1 MDVTNRLLFATCDYC
16 DQFSPGKD
24 LLRLSPHTTSRSM
37 LIRFTQRKLLI
48 AACLC
53 LSGGF
58 GFGKEL
64 ELWFVPM
71 SQEGPQKAGL
81 LQWVKENFPKELPK
95 GVTVA
100 PNYGPPIY
108 QDAQQKFVV
117 QGRRGKPDVIEGVL
131 EGMIAYQKAGLI
143 APIDDLLNQWPEKD
157 HFIPSTIK
165 ALTINGKIYGVPYNT
180 NVRVLLYR
188 KDLLQKYNLQPP
200 KTWEEMLAD
209 AATIS
214 TKEQNVAGLAL
225 TTKAGSVRTFQ
236 EFISFFFQVNGGQN
250 PFKYDE
256 AAKKWSMNTSA
267 DKLGQVLALY
277 HDAFFKATP
286 AAVNQNT
293 RGNDYQATDA
303 DYVAG
308 KSAMVP
314 MGPWIYSYRKTGETA
329 RKILEENTGV
339 APLPLPPGGS
349 QATYLEVKPIMINAA
364 TKNKQESWNVIK
376 VLCSKDFVAM
386 DAKLEG
392 INPPRQ
398 DVADLPDFKSDWWQQ
413 AFTQQIATGVALAP
427 INWGLVVNDI
437 TEALQKVIYQNN
449 PADKVGEELYN
460 TLQQRAQDNQ
470 L

>member
-1 MDVTNRLLFATCDYC
+1 MRLR
-16 DQFSPGKD
+16 SPQSV
-24 LLRLSPHTTSRSM
+24 LV
-37 LIRFTQRKLLI
+37 
-48 AACLC
+48 AACLLASAV
-53 LSGGF
+53 LSF
-58 GFGKEL
+58 SKDID
-64 ELWFVPM
+64 LWFVPM
-71 SQEGPQKAGL
+71 SQEGPQTPAL
-81 LQWVKENFPKELPK
+81 LQWMKETLPKELPQ
-95 GVTVA
+95 GVTVPA
-100 PNYGPPIY
+100 NYGPPIY
-108 QDAQQKFVV
+108 QDAQQKFIV
-117 QGRRGKPDVIEGVL
+117 QGRRGKPDVVEGVL
-131 EGMIAYQKAGLI
+131 EGMFAYQKAGLI
-143 APIDDLLNQWPEKD
+143 TPIDDFFNQWPEKEK
-157 HFIPSTIK
+157 FIPSTIK
-165 ALTINGKIYGVPYNT
+165 ALTINGKLYGVPYNT

-200 KTWEEMLAD
+200 KTWEELVDD

-214 TKEQNVAGLAL
+214 AKEQGVAGLGL
-225 TTKAGSVRTFQ
+225 TTKSGSVRTFQ
-236 EFISFFFQVNGGQN
+236 EFISFFFQVNLGQN

-256 AAKKWSMNTSA
+256 AAQKWTLNTTPE
-267 DKLGQVLALY
+267 KLGQVLALY

-286 AAVNQNT
+286 SAANQNT

-339 APLPLPPGGS
+339 IALPLPPGGT

-364 TKNKQESWNVIK
+364 TKNKSDSWELIK
-376 VLCSKDFVAM
+376 LLCSKDFVAM

-413 AFTQQIATGVALAP
+413 AFTQQISTGVALAP

-449 PADKVGEELYN
+449 SADKTGQELFDN
-460 TLQQRAQDNQ
+460 LQQRAQNNQ

>member
-1 MDVTNRLLFATCDYC
+1 MRLR
-16 DQFSPGKD
+16 SPQSV
-24 LLRLSPHTTSRSM
+24 LV
-37 LIRFTQRKLLI
+37 
-48 AACLC
+48 AACLLASAV
-53 LSGGF
+53 LSF
-58 GFGKEL
+58 SKDID
-64 ELWFVPM
+64 LWFVPM
-71 SQEGPQKAGL
+71 SQEGPQTPAL
-81 LQWVKENFPKELPK
+81 LQWMKETLPKELPQ
-95 GVTVA
+95 GVTVPA
-100 PNYGPPIY
+100 NYGPPIY
-108 QDAQQKFVV
+108 QDAQQKFIV
-117 QGRRGKPDVIEGVL
+117 QGRRGKPDVVEGVL
-131 EGMIAYQKAGLI
+131 EGMFAYQKAGLI
-143 APIDDLLNQWPEKD
+143 TPIDDFFNQWPEKEK
-157 HFIPSTIK
+157 FIPSTIK
-165 ALTINGKIYGVPYNT
+165 ALTINGKLYGVPYNT

-200 KTWEEMLAD
+200 KTWEELVDD

-214 TKEQNVAGLAL
+214 AKEQGVAGLGL
-225 TTKAGSVRTFQ
+225 TTKSGSVRTFQ

-256 AAKKWSMNTSA
+256 AAQKWTLNTTPE
-267 DKLGQVLALY
+267 KLGQVLALY

-286 AAVNQNT
+286 SAANQNT

-339 APLPLPPGGS
+339 IALPLPPGGT

-364 TKNKQESWNVIK
+364 TKNKSDSWELIK
-376 VLCSKDFVAM
+376 LLCSKDFVAM

-413 AFTQQIATGVALAP
+413 AFTQQISTGVALAP

-449 PADKVGEELYN
+449 SADKTGQELFDN
-460 TLQQRAQDNQ
+460 LQQRAQNNQ

>member
-1 MDVTNRLLFATCDYC
+1 MRIRSSYC
-16 DQFSPGKD
+16 A
-24 LLRLSPHTTSRSM
+24 
-37 LIRFTQRKLLI
+37 FT
-48 AACLC
+48 AACLLASAA
-53 LSGGF
+53 LSS
-58 GFGKEL
+58 GKDVD
-64 ELWFVPM
+64 LWFVPM
-71 SQEGPQKAGL
+71 SQEGPQTPAL
-81 LQWVKENFPKELPK
+81 LQWMKETLPKQLPKELAVP
-95 GVTVA
+95 A
-100 PNYGPPIY
+100 NYGPPIY
-108 QDAQQKFVV
+108 QDAQQKFIV

-143 APIDDLLNQWPEKD
+143 APIDDFFAQWPEKD
-157 HFIPSTIK
+157 KFIPSTIK
-165 ALTINGKIYGVPYNT
+165 ALTINGKLYGVPYNT

-188 KDLLQKYNLQPP
+188 KDILQKYNLQPP
-200 KTWEEMLAD
+200 KTWEELLDD

-214 TKEQNVAGLAL
+214 AKEQGVAGLGL
-225 TTKAGSVRTFQ
+225 TTKSGSVRTFQ
-236 EFISFFFQVNGGQN
+236 EFISFFFQVNEGRN

-256 AAKKWSMNTSA
+256 SSKKWSVDTTA
-267 DKLGQVLALY
+267 EKLAQVLTLY
-277 HDAFFKATP
+277 HNAFFKATP
-286 AAVNQNT
+286 SAANQNT

-339 APLPLPPGGS
+339 IALPLPPGGT

-364 TKNKQESWNVIK
+364 TKEKSESWELIK
-376 VLCSKDFVAM
+376 LLCSKDFVAM

-398 DVADLPDFKSDWWQQ
+398 DVADLPDFKNDWWQQ
-413 AFTQQIATGVALAP
+413 AFTQQISTGVALAP

-437 TEALQKVIYQNN
+437 TESLQKVIYQNE
-449 PADKVGEELYN
+449 PAEKTGQELFDK
-460 TLQQRAQDNQ
+460 LQQRAQSNQ